1 MSTASLR
8 TWSGA
13 MPARPK
19 NVTGSTPVLTP
30 PWETVSILQVC
41 PDLMRN
47 TGGMSAA
54 ESPQITVSG
63 VERSVASGVR
73 LTGTGC
79 AAAAVDRP
87 KNTALTSHPIHVCGI
102 ANSFRGAAQRMAQD
116 LACGH
121 RHSRWY
127 PVMMALIALQSLVRV
142 RRGRGFNGQHHH
154 PPARR

>member
-1 MSTASLR
+1 MSTASLS

-30 PWETVSILQVC
+30 PWETVSILTVC

-47 TGGMSAA
+47 TGGISAA
-54 ESPQITVSG
+54 KEPQTTVSG

-87 KNTALTSHPIHVCGI
+87 KNTALASHPIHVCGI
-102 ANSFRGAAQRMAQD
+102 CELPSWAAQKMTHDRCA
-116 LACGH
+116 GIVI
-121 RHSRWY
+121 RGST
-127 PVMMALIALQSLVRV
+127 PMMALIALESVGRV
-142 RRGRGFNGQHHH
+142 LPGRWFNGQHYH
-154 PPARR
+154 PAARR

>member
-1 MSTASLR
+1 MSTASLS

-30 PWETVSILQVC
+30 PWETVSILTVC

-54 ESPQITVSG
+54 KYPQTTVSG
-63 VERSVASGVR
+63 VECSVASGVR

-79 AAAAVDRP
+79 AAAAVETP
-87 KNTALTSHPIHVCGI
+87 KNTALASHPIHFCGI
-102 ANSFRGAAQRMAQD
+102 CELLTFSARTMTQD
-116 LACGH
+116 RRAG
-121 RHSRWY
+121 
-127 PVMMALIALQSLVRV
+127 IDI
-142 RRGRGFNGQHHH
+142 RGRTRDDSVDCIAIIG
-154 PPARR
+154 